1 MPALETPHDTGTTV
15 LIVGASG
22 QVGHHLALAAERRG
36 LDWVG
41 TFNSQ
46 SRPGLR
52 QLDIRDAGAVAEM
65 VKMLRPTFIVAPAA
79 FAQVDLCE
87 REPRIAYQVNVCG
100 IGHLIDAAS
109 DIGAR
114 FVHFSS
120 DYIFDGE
127 DGPYDEAAPAN
138 PLSQYGLQ
146 KLAAE
151 HLAMQRTDSAL
162 VVRTTVVYGEESQ
175 GKNFIYRLLAGLRS
189 GREVAVPSD
198 QLGTPT
204 YAPALADAVL
214 DLLALGT
221 RGVVHLAGEE
231 LVARDE
237 FAREAARAFGED
249 PELVRPVPTSAL
261 GQAALRPL
269 LAGLRGE
276 RAARELGWALPGYV
290 EGLRQ
295 MSSLAAPAASR

>member
-1 MPALETPHDTGTTV
+1 MPALEIPVDTGTTV

-22 QVGHHLALAAERRG
+22 QVGHHLVLAAQRRG
-36 LDWVG
+36 LHWEG

-46 SRPGLR
+46 PRPELR
-52 QLDIRDAGAVAEM
+52 HLDIRDADAVAEM
-65 VKMLRPTFIVAPAA
+65 VKTLRPTHIVAPAA
-79 FAQVDLCE
+79 SAQVDRCE
-87 REPRIAYQVNVCG
+87 REPRTAYQVNVRG
-100 IGHLIDAAS
+100 IGHLIDAAN
-109 DIGAR
+109 DVGAA

-127 DGPYDEAAPAN
+127 DGPYDESAPAN

-146 KLAAE
+146 KLAGE
-151 HLAMQRTDSAL
+151 HLAMHRAHDAL
-162 VVRTTVVYGEESQ
+162 IVRTTVVYGEEPQ
-175 GKNFIYRLLAGLRS
+175 GKNFIYRLLAGLRG
-189 GREVAVPSD
+189 GREVAVPCD

-231 LVARDE
+231 FAARDE

-249 PELVRPVPTSAL
+249 PELVRAVPTSAL
-261 GQAALRPL
+261 GQAAPRPL
-269 LAGLRGE
+269 RAGLRGE
-276 RAARELGWALPGYV
+276 HAARARGRALPGYV

-295 MSSLAAPAASR
+295 MSCLAAPAASR

>member
-22 QVGHHLALAAERRG
+22 QVGHHLALAAERRE

-41 TFNSQ
+41 TFNTQ
-46 SRPGLR
+46 SRPALR
-52 QLDIRDAGAVAEM
+52 QLDIRDADAVAET
-65 VKMLRPTFIVAPAA
+65 VKALRPTHVVAPAA
-79 FAQVDLCE
+79 SAQVDRCE
-87 REPRIAYQVNVCG
+87 HEPRTAYRVNVRG
-100 IGHLIDAAS
+100 IGHLIDAANG
-109 DIGAR
+109 IGAT

-127 DGPYDEAAPAN
+127 DGPYDESAPAN

-151 HLAMQRTDSAL
+151 HLAMQRAHDAL
-162 VVRTTVVYGEESQ
+162 IVRTTVVYGEEPQ
-175 GKNFIYRLLAGLRS
+175 GKNFVYRLLAGLR
-189 GREVAVPSD
+189 GGQEVAVPND

-214 DLLALGT
+214 DLLASET
-221 RGVVHLAGEE
+221 RGIVHLAGEE

-261 GQAALRPL
+261 GQAAPRPL
-269 LAGLRGE
+269 RAGLRGE
-276 RAARELGWALPGYV
+276 RAARALGRTLPGYV
-290 EGLRQ
+290 EGLRR
-295 MSSLAAPAASR
+295 MSRLAAPATSR